1 MTWARGMKNIFFTLV
16 VCRECIF
23 YRPGFAMYSP
33 AVTVPGGPALGVSVS
48 PPLDSSQSDP
58 VTSPRD
64 PGLGSSQSSSTAAPV
79 LKDPEISLDD
89 MQRVR
94 SLSA

>member
-1 MTWARGMKNIFFTLV
+1 M
-16 VCRECIF
+16 CRECIF
-23 YRPGFAMYSP
+23 YRPGFAVYSP
-33 AVTVPGGPALGVSVS
+33 AVTVPGALPIGTSVS
-48 PPLDSSQSDP
+48 PPLDNGQPDP

-64 PGLGSSQSSSTAAPV
+64 PGLGSSQSSSTATPV

>member
-1 MTWARGMKNIFFTLV
+1 MKNIFFTLV
-16 VCRECIF
+16 MCRECIF

-58 VTSPRD
+58 VTSPPHA
-64 PGLGSSQSSSTAAPV
+64 PGLGPDQSSSTATPV

-89 MQRVR
+89 MQRVK

>member
-1 MTWARGMKNIFFTLV
+1 
-16 VCRECIF
+16 
-23 YRPGFAMYSP
+23 MYSP

-58 VTSPRD
+58 VTSPPHA
-64 PGLGSSQSSSTAAPV
+64 PGLGPDQSSSTATPV

-89 MQRVR
+89 MQRVK